1 MEWYDLGIA
10 WDWEYDADFVSLL
23 ESSSRSRGMSLLQ
36 MTPGN
41 VQEVVRSLY
50 GEKIMLHTFFDR
62 ASDTNAMFVPIV
74 EWAAVNARRHIN
86 AYELAHLAWDKERMH
101 KAISI
106 RGYTPATIVL
116 PSYNERP
123 VLPAVD
129 LGVLGTRFTVK
140 PANGGG
146 GVGVVNGATSM
157 EQVLAA
163 REQFP
168 SQKYL
173 VQSYVVPARFDSRRA
188 WFRVIY
194 CMGKVYSCWWD
205 LDTHV
210 YTPVTSDEE
219 DSFGLTS
226 LAEVMTSIAEICRL
240 ELFSS
245 EIALTEDGRFV
256 SIDYVNDPVDLR
268 LQSKALDGVPDAIV
282 SDIVE
287 TIVMDTL
294 APIRPAVKN
303 RSMAAGSPSCLRRQ
317 HGS

>member
-1 MEWYDLGIA
+1 
-10 WDWEYDADFVSLL
+10 
-23 ESSSRSRGMSLLQ
+23 
-36 MTPGN
+36 
-41 VQEVVRSLY
+41 
-50 GEKIMLHTFFDR
+50 MLHTFFDR

-226 LAEVMTSIAEICRL
+226 LGEDSILFEGLHDFNRRNLQARAFLVGDCAHRGRPFRQHRL
-240 ELFSS
+240 RERPCGPPSPVEGIGRRSRCNRFGHRRNNSDGYPGTDTARREKSLHGSRVPILS
-245 EIALTEDGRFV
+245 E
-256 SIDYVNDPVDLR
+256 
-268 LQSKALDGVPDAIV
+268 
-282 SDIVE
+282 
-287 TIVMDTL
+287 
-294 APIRPAVKN
+294 
-303 RSMAAGSPSCLRRQ
+303 MAARILRVSVTSQPHRRVPGARPESGPLQRRCTRTGREGRQ
-317 HGS
+317 ARSGR